1 MKWFLFCNEVVPSL
15 GKGSYLKAGSGLDSK
30 QGWMRMGESSVAWI
44 PFSDLKIVFKY
55 LVPKGKQRGLAQLV
69 NSWLITAVNLS
80 GSIFPISKMGIND
93 ETSSMD
99 CLEIWLFNS
108 CKVIG
113 TGASLVAQMVKNL
126 PPMQET
132 PVQYLG
138 QEDALE
144 KEMVTLPPIFLPGE
158 SHGQRSLVGY
168 SPWCHKESDTTEQLH
183 IT

>member
-1 MKWFLFCNEVVPSL
+1 
-15 GKGSYLKAGSGLDSK
+15 
-30 QGWMRMGESSVAWI
+30 
-44 PFSDLKIVFKY
+44 
-55 LVPKGKQRGLAQLV
+55 
-69 NSWLITAVNLS
+69 
-80 GSIFPISKMGIND
+80 
-93 ETSSMD
+93 MD

-168 SPWCHKESDTTEQLH
+168 SPWCHKESDTTEATEHTRAHSGHRAWHTGNAHCLELVIIISSVQSLSRVQLFA
-183 IT
+183 TP